1 MADSFWQR
9 GQAWLEGGMHQRIT
23 RAGLLFTFTILLVGL
38 AAFASANNL
47 LFLLV
52 AALLATLLISGFI
65 SRLGLAGLELDIE
78 LPEHIPA
85 RRKITG
91 QLVLKNK
98 KHWAPSFSLHLTGA
112 PDSGMAGALY
122 LPIVPGNSSLREP
135 VELFFA
141 KRGLYRENAFFFT
154 SRFPFGFT
162 QRRAQVRLAREVL
175 VYPSIDALP
184 GFEEILSVMVGE
196 IESAQRGRGHDF
208 YRIRP
213 YEILESSR
221 HVDWKATAHTGDLQ
235 IREFAREQDQT
246 VTIFL
251 DLDVPELNEDWFERA
266 VDCSA
271 FLVWRL
277 SLNNTRMRF
286 VTQRWEVHV
295 PDSGSVYTILRY
307 LARVAPSLG
316 LETPIPDEHSSF
328 QIALSPNAARVVE
341 AGWTHARVLGLDDLT
356 GADSGDGP
364 AQAGNPAR

>member
-1 MADSFWQR
+1 VADTLWHR
-9 GQAWLEGGMHQRIT
+9 IQAALEGGMRQQIT
-23 RAGLLFTFTILLVGL
+23 RTGLLFTLTIFLVGL

-52 AALLATLLISGFI
+52 ASLLATLLISGFI

-85 RRKITG
+85 RRKILSR
-91 QLVLKNK
+91 LVLKNK
-98 KHWAPSFSLHLTGA
+98 KHWVPSFSIHLSGA
-112 PDSGMAGALY
+112 PESGMPTALY
-122 LPIVPGNSSLREP
+122 LPIIPGGSTLRESI
-135 VELFFA
+135 ELLFT
-141 KRGLYRENAFFFT
+141 KRGLYRENAFFFS

-162 QRRAQVRLAREVL
+162 QRRAQVRLVRDVL
-175 VYPSIDALP
+175 VYPSIDAQP
-184 GFEEILSVMVGE
+184 GFEELLSSVAGD
-196 IESAQRGRGHDF
+196 IESTQRGRGHDF

-213 YEILESSR
+213 YEVLESSR

-251 DLDVPELNEDWFERA
+251 DLDVPPAHEDWFEKA

-277 SLNNTRMRF
+277 SLQSIRMRF
-286 VTQRWEVHV
+286 VTQRCDFHV

-307 LARVAPSLG
+307 LARVAPSQG
-316 LETPIPDEHSSF
+316 LDPPIPDEDWSF
-328 QIALSPNAARVVE
+328 QIALSIHAARVVE
-341 AGWTHARVLGLDDLT
+341 AGWVRARVLGLNDLRGANANEGPGET
-356 GADSGDGP
+356 GPP
-364 AQAGNPAR
+364 AG

>member
-1 MADSFWQR
+1 MRPQV
-9 GQAWLEGGMHQRIT
+9 T
-23 RAGLLFTFTILLVGL
+23 RTGVLFTLTILLVGL
-38 AAFASANNL
+38 TAVVSANNL
-47 LFLLV
+47 IFLLV
-52 AALLATLLISGFI
+52 ASLLATLLISGFI

-78 LPEHIPA
+78 LPDHIPA
-85 RRKITG
+85 RRKVIG
-91 QLVLKNK
+91 HLVLKNK
-98 KHWAPSFSLHLTGA
+98 KRWVPSFSIHLTGA
-112 PDSGMAGALY
+112 SESGMTTALY
-122 LPIVPGNSSLREP
+122 LPIIPGGSTLREP

-162 QRRAQVRLAREVL
+162 ERRAQVRLVRDVL
-175 VYPSIDALP
+175 VYPAIDSQP
-184 GFEEILSVMVGE
+184 GFEEILSTVAGE
-196 IESAQRGRGHDF
+196 LESSQQGRGHDF

-251 DLDVPELNEDWFERA
+251 DLDVSVAQEAWFEKA

-277 SLNNTRMRF
+277 SLQSIRTRF
-286 VTQRWEVHV
+286 VTQHCEYHV

-307 LARVAPSLG
+307 LARVAPSKGIAPPML
-316 LETPIPDEHSSF
+316 DNDSSF
-328 QIALSPNAARVVE
+328 QIAFTPNSARIVETGWFRARVF
-341 AGWTHARVLGLDDLT
+341 GIDDLA
-356 GADSGDGP
+356 GADGGP
-364 AQAGNPAR
+364 AQNATPAG